1 MRRILRCLFGGL
13 HALDFHLTLLELQ
26 PALEHVTPDAEHH
39 GKADDDQKEGDHVAV
54 HWSFSSVRGA
64 TQPLD
69 LLIEQVA
76 AVGDDAFDGRE
87 PVFHRAKLGTQLRV
101 LLAQQLDALDRL
113 VARLG
118 IHRLAP
124 RSEEHPSELQSLMRI
139 SYAVF
144 CLKKKK
150 KQNDKA

>member
-1 MRRILRCLFGGL
+1 MRISDWSSDVCSSDL
-13 HALDFHLTLLELQ
+13 LQ

-87 PVFHRAKLGTQLRV
+87 PVFHRATLGPQLRV
-101 LLAQQLDALDRL
+101 LLAQQLGSATGRER
-113 VARLG
+113 VG
-118 IHRLAP
+118 
-124 RSEEHPSELQSLMRI
+124 
-139 SYAVF
+139 SYG
-144 CLKKKK
+144 
-150 KQNDKA
+150 